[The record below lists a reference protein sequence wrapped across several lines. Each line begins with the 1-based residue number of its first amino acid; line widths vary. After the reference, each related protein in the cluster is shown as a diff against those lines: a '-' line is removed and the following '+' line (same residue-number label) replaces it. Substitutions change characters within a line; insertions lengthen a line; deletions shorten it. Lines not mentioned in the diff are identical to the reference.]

1 VAVYHYTRGS
11 NDRES
16 LVNNLLLDLRD
27 YRTSPNRLNVPIVF
41 IAHSFGGTLVKQLYV
56 ATSSERN
63 SQSRMAELHA
73 CIRGFAFFG
82 TYHGG
87 GEVPERIKEMLV
99 STRRVV
105 LLLPGLSGY
114 ADQATTLIRLF
125 DQLPLINEDF
135 KAVGGDQVPT
145 VCFYELKKTKMRPMK
160 VDLTNLVMTVISDNF

>member
-1 VAVYHYTRGS
+1 VAAYHYTKGS
-11 NDRES
+11 NVRES

-82 TYHGG
+82 TYHS
-87 GEVPERIKEMLV
+87 GEVPERIKETLV
-99 STRRVV
+99 STRRIFFLV
-105 LLLPGLSGY
+105 PGLSSY
-114 ADQATTLIRLF
+114 TDQATTLIRLF

-145 VCFYELKKTKMRPMK
+145 VCFYELKKTKIPPMK
-160 VDLTNLVMTVISDNF
+160 VDLTNLARTIISDNF

>member
-1 VAVYHYTRGS
+1 MAVYHYTRGS
-11 NDRES
+11 NVRES

-56 ATSSERN
+56 AISSERN
-63 SQSRMAELHA
+63 SQGRMAELHA

-82 TYHGG
+82 TYHS

-99 STRRVV
+99 STRRIIF
-105 LLLPGLSGY
+105 LLPGASNY
-114 ADQATTLIRLF
+114 ADRATTLIRLSN
-125 DQLPLINEDF
+125 QLPLINEDF

-145 VCFYELKKTKMRPMK
+145 VCFYELKKTKIGPMK